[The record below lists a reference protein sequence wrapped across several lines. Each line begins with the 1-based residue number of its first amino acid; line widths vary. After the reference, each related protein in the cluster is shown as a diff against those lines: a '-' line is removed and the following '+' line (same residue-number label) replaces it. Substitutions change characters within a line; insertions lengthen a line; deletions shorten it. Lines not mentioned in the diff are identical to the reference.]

1 MPISESYV
9 IQLLLQETTV
19 AAGALQWREKETDG
33 YVAHSRG
40 VRLDLDNIMS
50 RAGARKQLTCT
61 VGVESVFILEPG
73 RTGIFTEQYA
83 NEDDWRLV
91 RLMRDLYAAAAR
103 QCAARRDRSEQEEE
117 LVRESIFRRLLGSDG
132 EETESEQTE

>member
-1 MPISESYV
+1 VPISESYV
-9 IQLLLQETTV
+9 IQLLLQETT
-19 AAGALQWREKETDG
+19 AASARLQWREKETDG
-33 YVAHSRG
+33 YVAHARG

-61 VGVESVFILEPG
+61 VGVESTYIIEPG

-91 RLMRDLYAAAAR
+91 RLLRDLYAAAAR
-103 QCAARRDRSEQEEE
+103 QCAARRNRSEQDEAAIK
-117 LVRESIFRRLLGSDG
+117 ESIFRRLLGG
-132 EETESEQTE
+132 EVSETETPQTE

>member
-1 MPISESYV
+1 MPISDSYV
-9 IQLLLQETTV
+9 IQLLLQETT
-19 AAGALQWREKETDG
+19 AASGALQWSEKETDG
-33 YVAHSRG
+33 YRAHTRG
-40 VRLDLDNIMS
+40 VRLDLDNIIS

-91 RLMRDLYAAAAR
+91 RLLRDLYGAAAR
-103 QCAARRDRSEQEEE
+103 QCAARRDRSEEAERE
-117 LVRESIFRRLLGSDG
+117 VRETIFRRLLGGGEADG
-132 EETESEQTE
+132 ETEGGH

>member
-1 MPISESYV
+1 MAISESYV
-9 IQLLLQETTV
+9 IQLLLQETTA

-40 VRLDLDNIMS
+40 VRLDLDNIMN

-61 VGVESVFILEPG
+61 VGVDSVFIIEPG

-103 QCAARRDRSEQEEE
+103 QCAARRNRSEEQEAGI
-117 LVRESIFRRLLGSDG
+117 RESIFRRLMGG
-132 EETESEQTE
+132 AAEQTESDQKE

>member
-1 MPISESYV
+1 MAISESYV
-9 IQLLLQETTV
+9 IQLLLQDTTA

-61 VGVESVFILEPG
+61 VGVESVYILEPG

-83 NEDDWRLV
+83 SEDDWRLV

-103 QCAARRDRSEQEEE
+103 QCAARRNRTEQQEAEI
-117 LVRESIFRRLLGSDG
+117 RESIFRRLMGGVEEGTESN
-132 EETESEQTE
+132 ETE

>member
-9 IQLLLQETTV
+9 IQLLLQETT
-19 AAGALQWREKETDG
+19 AAASPLQWREKETDG
-33 YVAHSRG
+33 YVAHARG

-50 RAGARKQLTCT
+50 RAGARKQLTCS
-61 VGVESVFILEPG
+61 VGVESIFVIEPG

-103 QCAARRDRSEQEEE
+103 QCAARRNRTEEQEAGI
-117 LVRESIFRRLLGSDG
+117 RESIFRRLMGG
-132 EETESEQTE
+132 AAEETESDQTE